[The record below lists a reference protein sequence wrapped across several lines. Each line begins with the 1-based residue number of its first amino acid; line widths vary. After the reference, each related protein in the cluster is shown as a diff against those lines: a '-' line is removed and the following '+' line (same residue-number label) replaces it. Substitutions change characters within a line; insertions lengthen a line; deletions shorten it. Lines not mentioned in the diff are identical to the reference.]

1 VRTSVH
7 YDRLHVELKHTP
19 CSPKCAVWL
28 RFGIVPKGASDK
40 TVAGRCKGKAHRRDT
55 LGLPG
60 RRVLVS
66 RRWSGKTL
74 PDHKADRADFVRQ
87 LLADVGIVKPDT
99 SHLKV
104 TPVEPGDQSRPLR
117 EHLIMAAISQRTV
130 WRAEYLR
137 AQLAAGP
144 PGAQET
150 SAIRQV
156 A

>member
-1 VRTSVH
+1 
-7 YDRLHVELKHTP
+7 
-19 CSPKCAVWL
+19 
-28 RFGIVPKGASDK
+28 
-40 TVAGRCKGKAHRRDT
+40 
-55 LGLPG
+55 
-60 RRVLVS
+60 VS
-66 RRWSGKTL
+66 RRWSGRTL